1 VVIDYDSAPDA
12 KGIEKETETIRA
24 KKESAI
30 IAQPIVEERTVWF
43 CNSFHGLSARI

>member
-1 VVIDYDSAPDA
+1 MTRPPDA
-12 KGIEKETETIRA
+12 KEIEEEIETIRA

-30 IAQPIVEERTVWF
+30 IAQPIIAERTVWF